1 MNRLMIKDIDEAI
14 ENGDKVALVTLTK
27 ASGSAPRKEGTMMV
41 VHKDST
47 IVGTIGGGMVEFEV
61 IKKAVECIKE
71 GRDFY
76 FKFDLGEG
84 GDLGMACG
92 GNVEGFIKVISK
104 EPQLIICGG
113 GHVGHNIFK
122 LAKNLSFNRILI
134 DDRIEFSNQVYKENG
149 QVIVGDYKE
158 EISKISI
165 DEPTYIVIA
174 TKGHD
179 SDLQVLREVI
189 NSKANYIGLIGSRRK
204 IIKLKEILMN
214 EGISEEVF
222 ERIYAPIG
230 LDISDG
236 TPEEIALAIIAE
248 ILTVKNTGSLK
259 HCRD

>member
-1 MNRLMIKDIDEAI
+1 MNRLIIKDINEAM

-41 VHKDST
+41 VHNDST
-47 IVGTIGGGMVEFEV
+47 IVGTIGGGKIEFEV
-61 IKKAVECIKE
+61 IKKAIECIKE
-71 GRDFY
+71 GRDFH

-84 GDLGMACG
+84 GELGMACG
-92 GNVEGFIKVISK
+92 GNVEGFIKVIAK

-113 GHVGHNIFK
+113 GHVGNNIFK
-122 LAKNLSFNRILI
+122 LAENLSFNRILI
-134 DDRIEFSNQVYKENG
+134 DDRQEFSNQVSKESG

-158 EISKISI
+158 EINKISI
-165 DEPTYIVIA
+165 DESTYVVIV
-174 TKGHD
+174 TKGHN
-179 SDLQVLREVI
+179 SDLEVLREVI

-214 EGISEEVF
+214 EGVSEDIF

-236 TPEEIALAIIAE
+236 TPEEIALSIIAE
-248 ILTVKNTGSLK
+248 ILTVKNKGRLK
-259 HCRD
+259 YCRD